1 MLTDKACLK
10 IFKMSVALKYGPSNI
25 FRRSRQGIPF
35 VYHVYQSFIIL
46 PWLLFKDI
54 FKPTVTFS
62 SENLDTS
69 F

>member
-1 MLTDKACLK
+1 
-10 IFKMSVALKYGPSNI
+10 MSVALKYELSNV
-25 FRRSRQGIPF
+25 FVQGRQGIPF
-35 VYHVYQSFIIL
+35 VYNVYQSFIIF

-54 FKPTVTFS
+54 FKTTVTF